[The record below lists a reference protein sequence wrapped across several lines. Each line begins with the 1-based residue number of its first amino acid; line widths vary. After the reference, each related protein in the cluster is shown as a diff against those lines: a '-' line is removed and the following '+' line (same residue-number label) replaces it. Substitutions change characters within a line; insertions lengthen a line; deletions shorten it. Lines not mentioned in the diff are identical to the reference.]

1 MIVGADCF
9 IDSVRTM
16 LTQLGFSD
24 ILTISDAY
32 PLANPDHRGII
43 IEYVGDTS
51 VALSPAP
58 IPVIYPFD
66 FIKGAGVIVFFPD
79 DDREMLPQKNLRLW
93 AAQYMVGYSAFWRM
107 EGCGWLS
114 EVLPAIRA
122 GHTSEEGMNTAA
134 YMSVKIATNIAVGR
148 EVKRFPRF
156 YLAESNQWRAES
168 E

>member
-9 IDSVRTM
+9 IDSVRSM
-16 LTQLGFSD
+16 LAQLGFSD
-24 ILTISDAY
+24 IFTISDADQ
-32 PLANPDHRGII
+32 LVETDLRGIT
-43 IEYVGDTS
+43 IEYVGDAS
-51 VALSPAP
+51 ASLPPGP

-79 DDREMLPQKNLRLW
+79 DDREMLPQKDMRLW

-114 EVLPAIRA
+114 EALPAIRA

-156 YLAESNQWRAES
+156 YLAGSD
-168 E
+168 